1 MSTRNKAPYQ
11 SGVIYIP
18 ARKKKHILDAKR
30 SVVRIDPKVY
40 NALVDIYN
48 DSTLPMSV
56 IASMLILD
64 AAGRVQFVKED
75 EDDYETV

>member
-30 SVVRIDPKVY
+30 SVARIGSKAY

-48 DSTLPMSV
+48 DSTLPMAQ
-56 IASMLILD
+56 IASMLICD
-64 AAGRVQFVKED
+64 AAARVEFVKGD
-75 EDDYETV
+75 EDDERD

>member
-1 MSTRNKAPYQ
+1 MNTRNKSTYQ
-11 SGVIYIP
+11 SGAIYIP
-18 ARKKKHILDAKR
+18 LKRKKHILDAKR
-30 SVVRIDPKVY
+30 TVVRIDPKAY

-75 EDDYETV
+75 EEDETV